1 METVWFIL
9 LSAML
14 VGYVILDGFDLGAGT
29 IHLWAARTD
38 DERRS
43 ILRAIGPVWD
53 GNEVW
58 LVAAGGTMFFAF
70 PLLYASSFS
79 GFYLPLNVLLWLLI
93 GRGVGVEFR
102 WHLDNIL
109 WRDFFDVAF
118 AGASLLL
125 SFFLGAALGNVIRG
139 VPLEA
144 EFYFFLPL
152 WTDFSAHGNV
162 GVLDWYTVLTGLVAV
177 VALAVHGALYV
188 ILKTSGTV
196 NERSRMLVR
205 GLWPALLA
213 LTAMSLVASLHIRPG
228 VLANYREHLWGFVFP
243 VVAVASLLS
252 IPYWQRLQ
260 HERNAFLASAIFLT
274 MMLGG
279 AAFGVYPELLT
290 SPTQPQNSITIYNA
304 AAGQASLRLGLVW
317 WSMGMVLAVG
327 YFVLLYWMFRGKVA
341 ERSAGESY

>member
-1 METVWFIL
+1 METLWFIL

-53 GNEVW
+53 GNETW

-79 GFYLPLNVLLWLLI
+79 GFYLPLNMVLWLLI
-93 GRGVGVEFR
+93 GRGVGIELRKHV
-102 WHLDNIL
+102 DNIL

-118 AGASLLL
+118 AGSSLLL
-125 SFFLGAALGNVIRG
+125 ALFFGAALGNVVRG

-144 EFYFFLPL
+144 DFYFFLPL
-152 WTDFSAHGNV
+152 WTDFTARGNV

-188 ILKTSGTV
+188 ALKTSGVV
-196 NERSRMLVR
+196 NQRCRILVH
-205 GLWPALLA
+205 GLWPALVA
-213 LTAMSLVASLHIRPG
+213 LTAMSLVGTLYVRPG
-228 VLANYREHLWGFVFP
+228 VLDNYREEVWGFIFP
-243 VVAVASLLS
+243 ALAVASLLS
-252 IPYWQRLQ
+252 IPYWQRRQ
-260 HERNAFLASAIFLT
+260 HERAAFFASAIFLT
-274 MMLGG
+274 MMLAG
-279 AAFGVYPELLT
+279 AAFGVYPQLLT
-290 SPTQPQNSITIYNA
+290 SPTNPHNSITIYNA
-304 AAGQASLRLGLVW
+304 AAGQSSLRLGVVW
-317 WSMGMVLAVG
+317 WSLGMVLAIG
-327 YFVLLYWMFRGKVA
+327 YFVLLYWLFRGKVA
-341 ERSAGESY
+341 EKAESEGY

>member
-1 METVWFIL
+1 METLWFIL

-14 VGYVILDGFDLGAGT
+14 VGYVILDGFDLGAGA

-38 DERRS
+38 DERRT

-58 LVAAGGTMFFAF
+58 LIAAGGTMFFAF

-79 GFYLPLNVLLWLLI
+79 GFYLPLNVVLWLLI
-93 GRGVGVEFR
+93 GRGVGIELRKHV
-102 WHLDNIL
+102 DNAL

-118 AGASLLL
+118 AGSSLLL
-125 SFFLGAALGNVIRG
+125 ALFFGAALGNVMRG

-144 EFYFFLPL
+144 DSYFFLPL
-152 WTDFSAHGNV
+152 WTDFSARGNV

-188 ILKTSGTV
+188 MLKTSGTV
-196 NERSRMLVR
+196 NQRCRIIVR
-205 GLWPALLA
+205 RLWPALLA
-213 LTAMSLVASLHIRPG
+213 LTPMSLWATLYVRPG
-228 VLANYREHLWGFVFP
+228 VLGNYREHAWGFIFP
-243 VVAVASLLS
+243 ALAVGSLLS
-252 IPYWQRLQ
+252 IPYWQRRQ
-260 HERNAFLASAIFLT
+260 HERKAFFASAIFLT

-290 SPTQPQNSITIYNA
+290 SPTNPQNSITIYNA
-304 AAGQASLRLGLVW
+304 AAGQSSLRLGVVW
-317 WSMGMVLAVG
+317 WSLGMVLAIG
-327 YFVLLYWMFRGKVA
+327 YFVLLYWLFRGKVA
-341 ERSAGESY
+341 ERAEGEGY

>member
-1 METVWFIL
+1 METLWFIL

-38 DERRS
+38 DERRT

-53 GNEVW
+53 GNETW
-58 LVAAGGTMFFAF
+58 LIAAGGTMFFAF

-93 GRGVGVEFR
+93 GRGVGIELRKHV
-102 WHLDNIL
+102 DNPL
-109 WRDFFDVAF
+109 WRDFFDFAF

-125 SFFLGAALGNVIRG
+125 TFFFGAALGNVVRG

-144 EFYFFLPL
+144 DLYFFLPL
-152 WTDFSAHGNV
+152 WTDFTARGDV

-196 NERSRMLVR
+196 NQRCRVLVR
-205 GLWPALLA
+205 RLWPALLA
-213 LTAMSLVASLHIRPG
+213 LTALSLVATLYVRPG
-228 VLANYREHLWGFVFP
+228 VLGNYRGHAWGFIFP
-243 VVAVASLLS
+243 ALAVGSLLS
-252 IPYWQRLQ
+252 IPYWQRRQ
-260 HERNAFLASAIFLT
+260 HERNGFFASAIFLT

-290 SPTQPQNSITIYNA
+290 SPTSPHNSIGIYNA
-304 AAGQASLRLGLVW
+304 AAGQSSLRLGVVW
-317 WSMGMVLAVG
+317 WSLGMALAIG
-327 YFVLLYWMFRGKVA
+327 
-341 ERSAGESY
+341 